1 MQPLYFKSNSPTN
14 HFPAEFL
21 RVINGCG
28 ISRKEIAK
36 EIKISYN
43 RLNDLIST
51 KGTRLYGK
59 EFKKIKDFYLKYK
72 DKCKNEERTYDME
85 IIERIDNV
93 LKNQKQVIK
102 EDSMNE
108 YKPHNIKITIN
119 TSNSTFEQNEA
130 SEVKEILKDLVENKL
145 QEIGPLKEGA
155 IKLRDSNGN
164 IVGYFI
170 VK

>member
-1 MQPLYFKSNSPTN
+1 
-14 HFPAEFL
+14 
-21 RVINGCG
+21 
-28 ISRKEIAK
+28 
-36 EIKISYN
+36 
-43 RLNDLIST
+43 
-51 KGTRLYGK
+51 
-59 EFKKIKDFYLKYK
+59 
-72 DKCKNEERTYDME
+72 ME